1 MKKIL
6 QLIKQRSITRKLL
19 VSFLSILIIPVVILA
34 IFAYQSA
41 SSSLD
46 RQMMGSALENVQQ
59 LNEIINTSIG
69 EKENSADY
77 FSEWL
82 TKEKYN
88 AKSNASI
95 AEKFSQYISINKDV
109 ESIYTSDT
117 KGTLPAIRIFRC
129 QAAIIRLNATGTK
142 KRLQIKGKS

>member
-59 LNEIINTSIG
+59 LNEIINTSIC
-69 EKENSADY
+69 EKENSA
-77 FSEWL
+77 
-82 TKEKYN
+82 
-88 AKSNASI
+88 
-95 AEKFSQYISINKDV
+95 
-109 ESIYTSDT
+109 
-117 KGTLPAIRIFRC
+117 
-129 QAAIIRLNATGTK
+129 
-142 KRLQIKGKS
+142 